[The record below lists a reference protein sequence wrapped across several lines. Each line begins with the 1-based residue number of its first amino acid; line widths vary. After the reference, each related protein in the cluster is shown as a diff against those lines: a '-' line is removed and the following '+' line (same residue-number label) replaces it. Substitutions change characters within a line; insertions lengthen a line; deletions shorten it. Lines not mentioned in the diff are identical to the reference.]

1 MSSPHQHQPLNST
14 RHPTNLNST
23 LRNSQSNNSSD
34 QDQDGM
40 QTPTAAINSSQT
52 LPNSNSSKKLSSQRP
67 ILPNAHSS
75 YFSSQSQSGNGL
87 TSPINSPNSQYP
99 HPPLSNHIPIP
110 KAIPP
115 IKAEQDSTPLPTL
128 PIVVLCFAMIS
139 EFLSASVAGPFI
151 FFMIEDFGVGK
162 GPDGGG
168 EAAVGFWAGIVSSV
182 FFLSQFLTSL
192 LWSNVSNKHGRRI
205 VLFTS
210 LLGNAITL
218 LLFGSS
224 TSLGMAIC
232 ARLGQGVFNGAI
244 GVARGAVRDIT
255 DSTNEGR
262 AIAWIGLCWGMGGI
276 AGPIIGGLLEH
287 PAENYPAIFGSV
299 QFFKDYPYFLPCS
312 VASFV
317 TFAGACLS
325 LFLGW
330 DGGYRSSAIR
340 LPEGK
345 LELAH
350 QLDNTEEESDAS
362 VTEDEGITLTRPL
375 PASSAN
381 FSLPQSIKYAPGQE
395 PPPRNPLSLSRS
407 STRQSTNFT
416 PGSAYGYDRRSFLGS
431 RRPINLRAS
440 QNGMGS
446 IRSGHVTAQRRASR
460 AISLARS
467 FGGDTQYAPDYDD
480 LEHDQMA
487 PTLNFAQRL
496 LLANEDAVFGLHDVW
511 LAAATSQDRDDE
523 FSQVDDDG
531 PLLDDSVFGD
541 DESQLDE
548 DGFGYDDGAS
558 EFGSVNDRGRMYLEQ
573 HQRPGSR
580 LQSQSS
586 VRPRDINQNP
596 VRQRLGSRISPRPSI
611 SGSNLLP
618 GSYHTSRF
626 GPGMRSVSISS
637 AVRPAI
643 YNNTGLSTPPSNPS
657 PFMSAHQQALRDRS
671 SDEQTPLSNNVT
683 PASKANNL
691 AVIPEG
697 SRRPS
702 TNVASDPV
710 SKPQPAET
718 NSVFG
723 QLPLAIIGQYAI
735 IALHGTTCDQ
745 LFMSFLV
752 TPVKSG
758 GLGLSAGHYAE
769 LIAAMC
775 IAQIVFQF
783 RFYPTVG
790 PPRGKLTHL
799 SMLRLGMCLYIPV
812 YLLLPELRALLRET
826 HNGLVMFGMI
836 LLSAFRWLA
845 NVCAYTSVMVMINA
859 QTPVHLLPL
868 ANGLAQSAVSGSRF
882 IGPIFGGLVWS
893 FSITPSP
900 DARPYPFNNAL
911 GFFVIAIICSTGLM
925 LSFRLK

>member
-1 MSSPHQHQPLNST
+1 MSSPHQNSSLAFNRIPTHLNSNS
-14 RHPTNLNST
+14 RNL
-23 LRNSQSNNSSD
+23 QD
-34 QDQDGM
+34 QDQEGIR
-40 QTPTAAINSSQT
+40 PPIAAINPSQL
-52 LPNSNSSKKLSSQRP
+52 LPNSNPSKKPSTKPMLSNTQ
-67 ILPNAHSS
+67 SS
-75 YFSSQSQSGNGL
+75 HFRSQSQSGNNP

-110 KAIPP
+110 SAIPP

-151 FFMIEDFGVGK
+151 FFMIEDFGVGQ

-192 LWSNVSNKHGRRI
+192 LWSNVSNKHGRRV

-244 GVARGAVRDIT
+244 GVARGAVRDVT

-312 VASFV
+312 VASFI

-362 VTEDEGITLTRPL
+362 VTEDEGITLTRPV
-375 PASSAN
+375 PASSTN
-381 FSLPQSIKYAPGQE
+381 FPLPQSIKYAPGQE
-395 PPPRNPLSLSRS
+395 PPPRNPLSLSRT
-407 STRQSTNFT
+407 STRQSTTNFT

-431 RRPINLRAS
+431 RRPINFRAN

-446 IRSGHVTAQRRASR
+446 IRSGHATAQRRASR
-460 AISLARS
+460 ALSLARS

-480 LEHDQMA
+480 LEHDQPP
-487 PTLNFAQRL
+487 PTLNFAQ
-496 LLANEDAVFGLHDVW
+496 
-511 LAAATSQDRDDE
+511 SQDRDDE

-531 PLLDDSVFGD
+531 PHLDDSVFGD

-558 EFGSVNDRGRMYLEQ
+558 EFGSVNDRGRMFLEQ

-586 VRPRDINQNP
+586 VRPRDVNQNS

-611 SGSNLLP
+611 SGSNMP
-618 GSYHTSRF
+618 GSFYASRF
-626 GPGMRSVSISS
+626 GPGMRSVSISSS

-657 PFMSAHQQALRDRS
+657 PFMSAHNAHQQALRDRS
-671 SDEQTPLSNNVT
+671 SDGQTPSANNAT
-683 PASKANNL
+683 PASNVNNNNL
-691 AVIPEG
+691 AIIPEG
-697 SRRPS
+697 VRPS
-702 TNVASDPV
+702 NTNVASDPI
-710 SKPQPAET
+710 SKPQAAESK
-718 NSVFG
+718 SVFA

-790 PPRGKLTHL
+790 PPRGTLTHL

-812 YLLLPELRALLRET
+812 YLLLPELRALLRES

-836 LLSAFRWLA
+836 MLSAFRWLA
-845 NVCAYTSVMVMINA
+845 NVCAYTSVMVMNKIERGFSIETNGDHLIKVNA

-911 GFFVIAIICSTGLM
+911 GFFVIAIICSTDSNDFLA
-925 LSFRLK
+925 STK